1 MLTFCFWLINS
12 FATDQ
17 GRLSLTIWEVG
28 YLIGLAVSMP
38 SALYQT
44 RLNHCAAISVTNPV
58 ATIFIVAIVTIV
70 TIPPPSIS
78 LSPNLNSQLRLHG
91 LSLCIDC

>member
-17 GRLSLTIWEVG
+17 GRLSFTIWEVG

-58 ATIFIVAIVTIV
+58 ATILIVAIVTIV
-70 TIPPPSIS
+70 AIPPPSIS
-78 LSPNLNSQLRLHG
+78 LWPNLNSKLRLLRLG
-91 LSLCIDC
+91 CCIGC